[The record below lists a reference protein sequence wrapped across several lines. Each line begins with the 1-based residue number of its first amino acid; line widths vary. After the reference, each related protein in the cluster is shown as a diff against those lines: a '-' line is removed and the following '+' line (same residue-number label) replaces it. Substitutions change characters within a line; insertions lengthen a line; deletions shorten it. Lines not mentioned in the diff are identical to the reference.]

1 MARLNKYPLDSNIT
15 KTDILLGSDGGGST
29 KNYAIPEIGKAI
41 SKFNMAGQP
50 QIGYYYQQ
58 DLSTGRQP
66 GTISI
71 NGGATQVAFTSL
83 SSIIV
88 SKYSFD
94 SQNTSENLLLS
105 FVGTEITI
113 TDIDNPNNFGTYTL
127 DSATALDSNFYTLS
141 LFNKNG
147 NGDII
152 KDQLYVLS
160 SRKGDVSFVYEQNT
174 GNPQQVWNI
183 THNLNKKPSVTIV
196 TATDT
201 TVVGEVTY
209 NNNNQLTITL
219 SSANSGK
226 AYLN

>member
-1 MARLNKYPLDSNIT
+1 MARLNKYPLDTNIT

-50 QIGYYYQQ
+50 QIRYYYQQ
-58 DLSTGRQP
+58 DLSAGRQP
-66 GTISI
+66 GTITI
-71 NGGATQVAFTSL
+71 NGGATQVSFTSL
-83 SSIIV
+83 TSIIV
-88 SKYSFD
+88 SKYSFE

-127 DSATALDSNFYTLS
+127 DSATALDNNFYTLS

-152 KDQLYVLS
+152 KDQFYVLS